1 MSSSLWPHELQHAR
15 LPSPSLSPRICLNSC
30 PLSRWCHPTISS
42 SITPSSSLPQSF
54 LASGSLPMSQL
65 FASGGQ
71 NIRVSSSALPKNIQS
86 WFLLRS
92 TDLISSCLRNSYK
105 SSPAPQRKNDLESET
120 TNIKYSKL
128 FGVITALFL
137 QLFLYHCFIFY
148 FITDF
153 FFNIL

>member
-1 MSSSLWPHELQHAR
+1 MSSSLWPHEPQHVR

-30 PLSRWCHPTISS
+30 PLSQWCHPTISS
-42 SITPSSSLPQSF
+42 SVTPSSSLPQSF

-92 TDLISSCLRNSYK
+92 TDLISCCPRDSYK
-105 SSPAPQRKNDLESET
+105 SSPAPQRKNDLESEM

-148 FITDF
+148 FITEF
-153 FFNIL
+153 FLNIF